1 MEDTAVAVDEIRTTD
16 EVIEDEEEEVVV
28 VEAEAAAEED
38 RCLPGTRKKEKDTTS
53 INQEMEQKLKKNGM
67 EWNGLKTEKDNV
79 DHQCCA
85 SQFVAYQRRLE

>member
-16 EVIEDEEEEVVV
+16 EVIEDEEDEEVV

-53 INQEMEQKLKKNGM
+53 INQEMERKLKKM
-67 EWNGLKTEKDNV
+67 EWNGTD
-79 DHQCCA
+79 
-85 SQFVAYQRRLE
+85 